1 MYAELEDR
9 MSGIMASVDQRTKL
23 VGENRLEILLFKL
36 VGRQTFAI
44 NVFKVQEVL
53 NLPNLTQMPHRHPF
67 IAGVTHFRGQT
78 LPVINLS
85 QAIGMRPLEVTKESI
100 IIVTE
105 YNRTVQ
111 AFLVGGI
118 EQIINLNWTDIL
130 PPPKAAGRAHYLTA
144 ITRYQNEIVEIIDVE
159 KVLAEISPYSTDVS
173 DALMDNELINTVKGR
188 FVLVVD
194 DSPIAISQAKGT
206 LEKIGLEVVTASNGM
221 NAYRL
226 LKSWADESTE
236 KIGECL
242 MVLTDA
248 EMPEMDGYRLSRE
261 IRQDDRLK
269 HLHVI
274 MHTSLSGNFN
284 KAMAERVGCN
294 KLLSKFQPDEL
305 AEAVLSYIRS
315 LAG

>member
-1 MYAELEDR
+1 
-9 MSGIMASVDQRTKL
+9 MSGIMDSVDQRTKL

-36 VGRQTFAI
+36 SGRQTFAI

-53 NLPNLTQMPHRHPF
+53 NLPNLTQMPHRHPY

-85 QAIGMRPLEVTKESI
+85 QAIGMRALEVNKNSI

-111 AFLVGGI
+111 AFLVAGI
-118 EQIINLNWTDIL
+118 EQIINLNWADIL
-130 PPPKAAGRAHYLTA
+130 PPPRAAGRAHYLTA
-144 ITRYQNEIVEIIDVE
+144 ITQYQNQMVEIIDVE

-173 DALMDNELINTVKGR
+173 DSLLDHELINTVKGR

-194 DSPIAISQAKGT
+194 DSPIAITQAKGT
-206 LEKIGLEVVTASNGM
+206 LEKIGLDVVTATNGKKAF
-221 NAYRL
+221 NF
-226 LKSWADESTE
+226 LKSLLQESPE
-236 KIGECL
+236 KINDCL

-248 EMPEMDGYRLSRE
+248 EMPEMDGYRLTKE
-261 IRQDDRLK
+261 IRQDERLK

-274 MHTSLSGNFN
+274 MHTSLSGSFN
-284 KAMAERVGCN
+284 LAMSQRVGCN

-305 AEAVLSYIRS
+305 AEAVLEYIRGLS
-315 LAG
+315 

>member
-1 MYAELEDR
+1 
-9 MSGIMASVDQRTKL
+9 MSGIMDSVDQRTKL

-36 VGRQTFAI
+36 SGRQTFAI

-53 NLPNLTQMPHRHPF
+53 NLPNLTQMPHRHPY

-85 QAIGMRPLEVTKESI
+85 QAIGMRALEVNKNSI

-111 AFLVGGI
+111 AFLVAGI
-118 EQIINLNWTDIL
+118 EQIINLNWADIL
-130 PPPKAAGRAHYLTA
+130 PPPRAAGRAHYLTA
-144 ITRYQNEIVEIIDVE
+144 ITQYQNQMVEIIDVE

-173 DALMDNELINTVKGR
+173 DSLLDHELINTVKGR

-194 DSPIAISQAKGT
+194 DSPIAITQAKGT
-206 LEKIGLEVVTASNGM
+206 LEKIGLDVVTATNGKKAF
-221 NAYRL
+221 NF
-226 LKSWADESTE
+226 LKSLLQESPE
-236 KIGECL
+236 KIKDCL

-248 EMPEMDGYRLSRE
+248 EMPEMDGYRLTKE
-261 IRQDDRLK
+261 IRQDERLK

-274 MHTSLSGNFN
+274 MHTSLSGSFN
-284 KAMAERVGCN
+284 LAMSQRVGCN

-305 AEAVLSYIRS
+305 AEAVLEYIRGLS
-315 LAG
+315 

>member
-1 MYAELEDR
+1 
-9 MSGIMASVDQRTKL
+9 MSGILDSVDQRTKL
-23 VGENRLEILLFKL
+23 VGENRLEILMFKL
-36 VGRQTFAI
+36 SGRQTFAI

-67 IAGVTHFRGQT
+67 ICGVTHFRKQT
-78 LPVINLS
+78 VPVINLS
-85 QAIGMRPLEVTKESI
+85 QAIGMRALEVNKNSI

-105 YNRTVQ
+105 YNRSVQ

-118 EQIINLNWTDIL
+118 EQIVNLNWQDIL

-144 ITRYQNEIVEIIDVE
+144 ITRYQDQMVEIIDVE

-173 DALMDNELINTVKGR
+173 PELMDSDLISSVKGR

-194 DSPIAISQAKGT
+194 DSPVAINQARGT
-206 LEKIGLEVVTASNGM
+206 LEKIGLEVITASNGLQ
-221 NAYRL
+221 AHKL
-226 LKSWADESTE
+226 LLSWAAESKE
-236 KIGECL
+236 KLDECL

-248 EMPEMDGYRLSRE
+248 EMPEMDGYRLTTE
-261 IRQDDRLK
+261 IRKDDRLK

-274 MHTSLSGNFN
+274 MHTSLSGSFN
-284 KAMAERVGCN
+284 QAMSQRVGCN

-305 AEAVLSYIRS
+305 AEAVLAFIRES
-315 LAG
+315 NL

>member
-1 MYAELEDR
+1 

-23 VGENRLEILLFKL
+23 VGENRLEILMFKL
-36 VGRQTFAI
+36 AGHQTFAI

-67 IAGVTHFRGQT
+67 ICGVTHFRGQT

-85 QAIGMRPLEVTKESI
+85 QAIGMRPLEVNKKSI

-105 YNRTVQ
+105 YNRSVQ

-118 EQIINLNWTDIL
+118 EQIVNMNWADIL

-144 ITRYQNEIVEIIDVE
+144 ITRYQNKMVEIIDVE

-173 DALMDNELINTVKGR
+173 SDLLDDNLISTVQGR

-194 DSPIAISQAKGT
+194 DSPVAISQAKGT
-206 LEKIGLEVVTASNGM
+206 LQKIGLEVITASNGLE
-221 NAYRL
+221 AHKL
-226 LKSWADESTE
+226 LLSWVAESRE
-236 KIGECL
+236 KLDKCL
-242 MVLTDA
+242 LVLTDA
-248 EMPEMDGYRLSRE
+248 EMPEMDGYRLTTE
-261 IRQDDRLK
+261 IRKDERLK

-274 MHTSLSGNFN
+274 MHTSLSGSFN
-284 KAMAERVGCN
+284 QAMSQRVGCD

-305 AEAVLSYIRS
+305 AEAVLEYIRVLNS
-315 LAG
+315 K